1 MGGSVPFNIRELC
14 LPLATQAIV
23 HGTNETNGQTIDVG
37 GIVPVEF
44 FLTRFLL
51 LRMCGKKSY
60 VGMVSMKVLESCS
73 RTEDVITYENNRCG
87 VCRNNRCGV
96 CRCLPLARLWTTPID
111 VGCAVASHCPRLWTT
126 PIDVGCAVASRCL
139 VYRRLHSTHLW
150 TTCTTIHWFAF
161 WKSAHQLRIFTWT
174 PSFGCRPVAS
184 SICEFVRFL
193 ITRFFTFM
201 WEFVAWL
208 FLNPVSRVVSF
219 LSFFFFSFFFPLKKS
234 RKHEKK

>member
-1 MGGSVPFNIRELC
+1 M
-14 LPLATQAIV
+14 
-23 HGTNETNGQTIDVG
+23 NETNGQTIDVG

-51 LRMCGKKSY
+51 LRMCGKKSC

-184 SICEFVRFL
+184 SISEFVRFS
-193 ITRFFTFM
+193 TY
-201 WEFVAWL
+201 
-208 FLNPVSRVVSF
+208 PVLHFYVRV
-219 LSFFFFSFFFPLKKS
+219 
-234 RKHEKK
+234 